1 MSALMIVVAGAT
13 FMFGS
18 AFAAGVQMEKSAQG
32 TAQKIVVASA
42 QTSAPTKHVKTQKAP
57 KAAATEV
64 PARVWSLE
72 MACCEPQ

>member
-1 MSALMIVVAGAT
+1 MRALTIVVAGAT

-42 QTSAPTKHVKTQKAP
+42 QTSAPMKQVKAKAP
-57 KAAATEV
+57 KAAATEAPV
-64 PARVWSLE
+64 RVWSLE

>member
-1 MSALMIVVAGAT
+1 MRALMIVVAGAT

-42 QTSAPTKHVKTQKAP
+42 QASAPMKHVKKAP
-57 KAAATEV
+57 KTAATEA

>member
-1 MSALMIVVAGAT
+1 MRALTIVVAGAT

-42 QTSAPTKHVKTQKAP
+42 QISAPMKQAKAKAP
-57 KAAATEV
+57 KTAATEAPV
-64 PARVWSLE
+64 RVWSLE

>member
-1 MSALMIVVAGAT
+1 MRALMIVTAGAALLL
-13 FMFGS
+13 GS
-18 AFAAGVQMEKSAQG
+18 AFAAGEQIEKSAQG

-42 QTSAPTKHVKTQKAP
+42 SVKQVKAKKVTKT
-57 KAAATEV
+57 AATEV

>member
-1 MSALMIVVAGAT
+1 MRALMIVVAGAA

-18 AFAAGVQMEKSAQG
+18 AFAAGVQMEKSVQG

-42 QTSAPTKHVKTQKAP
+42 QTSAPMKQVKAKAS
-57 KAAATEV
+57 KTAATEA